1 MTYTQKKTK
10 KEKNLKDV
18 TRRNLKN
25 DNDNSNNDN
34 NNK

>member
-1 MTYTQKKTK
+1 MHKRMKTK

-18 TRRNLKN
+18 TKRNLKN
-25 DNDNSNNDN
+25 DNDNTNNDN